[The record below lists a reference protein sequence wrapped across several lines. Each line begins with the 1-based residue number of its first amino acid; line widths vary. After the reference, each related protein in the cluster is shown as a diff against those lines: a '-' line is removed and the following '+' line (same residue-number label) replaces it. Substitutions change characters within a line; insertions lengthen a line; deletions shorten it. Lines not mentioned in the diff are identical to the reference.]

1 MPGHT
6 ETMMTNERR
15 LWLSVITPV
24 RDALPELRRTWESL
38 QAQDLSNVEWI
49 IVDSST
55 DRDEIPGFIATLA
68 GFTPHY
74 RWESP
79 AGVFAAMNHGLALAQ
94 GDYVYF
100 LNAGDTLK
108 DSRVLDGVHRVLA
121 EHGSAQWA
129 YGDVE
134 LLDDRGRP
142 MVAPAFN
149 YDEERRRLFA
159 RGAFPCHQATFVQR
173 TVLEHLGGF
182 STNYVVAGDYEMVL
196 KLDQVSRPRY
206 IPRVIA
212 RFEPGGLSSTA
223 WRQGLREFHN
233 ARRRVFTPKG
243 GASLRELLDTMAFGG
258 KTVMYRALWAP
269 GRPFHRLARSISG

>member
-1 MPGHT
+1 
-6 ETMMTNERR
+6 MMTNGRR

-24 RDALPELRRTWESL
+24 RDALPALRRTWESL

-55 DRDEIPGFIATLA
+55 DRHEIPGFIATLPDI
-68 GFTPHY
+68 TPHY

-108 DSRVLDGVHRVLA
+108 DSQVLVDVRRVLVD
-121 EHGSAQWA
+121 HGSDPWA

-134 LLDDRGRP
+134 LLDDRGRA
-142 MVAPAFN
+142 MLAPPFT

-159 RGAFPCHQATFVQR
+159 RGAFPCHQATFVRR

-196 KLDQVSRPRY
+196 KLDQVARPRY

-223 WRQGLREFHN
+223 WRQGLREFHA

-243 GASLRELLDTMAFGG
+243 GAALRELLDTMTFGG
-258 KTVMYRALWAP
+258 KTMMYRALWAP
-269 GRPFHRLARSISG
+269 GRPFHHLARSMSG